1 MGLVNH
7 AGLVK
12 ARSNYFGVQSHI
24 GHSRS
29 TRARPCG
36 CSRAELGEV
45 DPLFTSKQ
53 ISNTRKRKL
62 FATLH
67 PISNITCVH
76 HGVNSNLIIHQEKT
90 NSPKLSTVSSRHIGP
105 DKTKPENETYS
116 SNTRTWGV
124 KYWKIL
130 RIVILLPASKIELF
144 QHSKHP
150 AHREGSY
157 ISAVKKAGKKGQ
169 TFFLIFHLP

>member
-76 HGVNSNLIIHQEKT
+76 HGVNSNLIIHQGKQIHQSYLRYRRDISARIKQNLT
-90 NSPKLSTVSSRHIGP
+90 MRHIAATLGHEGWN
-105 DKTKPENETYS
+105 TERFFES
-116 SNTRTWGV
+116 SFYCQHRKLN
-124 KYWKIL
+124 YFSIQN
-130 RIVILLPASKIELF
+130 IQHIER
-144 QHSKHP
+144 
-150 AHREGSY
+150 AH
-157 ISAVKKAGKKGQ
+157 ISSEAPR
-169 TFFLIFHLP
+169 FL